1 MIFLLIEQLFTIRL
15 DKNTAPKAIYVYLY
29 HDHCDTDD
37 CEILF
42 SLRTLFRIDKV
53 KYFESKK
60 TWFVRMTVVD
70 EDNKDVQR
78 MIAPWKTSILLNKKT
93 MEQKNE

>member
-1 MIFLLIEQLFTIRL
+1 
-15 DKNTAPKAIYVYLY
+15 
-29 HDHCDTDD
+29 
-37 CEILF
+37 
-42 SLRTLFRIDKV
+42 
-53 KYFESKK
+53 
-60 TWFVRMTVVD
+60 MTVVD